1 MYCHLFLWLR
11 VYIYTAIYVMLDY
24 KRHFYKL
31 KMQQNH
37 LRLGLVFL
45 HISLG
50 SLQHSRR
57 LSSCFL
63 GKDRLLQQ
71 QLYGP
76 ITVTIAPI
84 RLIQHV
90 RIP

>member
-1 MYCHLFLWLR
+1 MVES

-37 LRLGLVFL
+37 LRLGLVFCTFHWEVYSTPADCL
-45 HISLG
+45 AAFG
-50 SLQHSRR
+50 
-57 LSSCFL
+57 